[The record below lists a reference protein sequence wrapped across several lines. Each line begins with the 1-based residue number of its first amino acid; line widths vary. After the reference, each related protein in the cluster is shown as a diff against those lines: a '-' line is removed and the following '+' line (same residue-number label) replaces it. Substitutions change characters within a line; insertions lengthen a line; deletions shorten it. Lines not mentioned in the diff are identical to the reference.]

1 METSEHQ
8 LHRIQI
14 EHYILLSYFLI
25 QPDHLHQPFI
35 VTKASQYLLEEFH
48 LLFLSLLLDQT
59 LHPPREQQQQA
70 LRTRSIHSQLLGR
83 QPTPDSLL
91 KSINEVDQPGRK
103 NQANVL
109 LDVCHDPLQ
118 EVIHQYLL
126 PILHQPLRIPNE
138 DHHRPIFIPYRSIQ
152 VRKFYVLTH
161 HHSPIQARL
170 PYLLAYLSR

>member
-1 METSEHQ
+1 MEASEHQ

-14 EHYILLSYFLI
+14 EHYILLCYLLI
-25 QPDHLHQPFI
+25 QPDHLDQPLI
-35 VTKASQYLLEEFH
+35 ITKASQYLLEELH
-48 LLFLSLLLDQT
+48 LLLLSLLLDQT

-70 LRTRSIHSQLLGR
+70 LRTRPIHSQLLGR

-91 KSINEVDQPGRK
+91 KSINEVYQPGRK
-103 NQANVL
+103 NQANIL
-109 LDVCHDPLQ
+109 LDISHYPLQ
-118 EVIHQYLL
+118 EIVHQYLL

-161 HHSPIQARL
+161 HHSPIQTRL
-170 PYLLAYLSR
+170 AYLLAYLSR